1 MLQVFTNRELQAALA
16 DTGSVKGSLA
26 LVPTM
31 GNIHRGH
38 LQLVKSARQQA
49 DRTAVSIFVN
59 PTQFNQADDF
69 QYYPRTLEADLE
81 QLDAAG
87 VDLVYT
93 PDVDTLYPHALQRAH
108 VEAAGAA
115 EGLEG
120 AHRPGHF
127 RGVAT
132 IVCKLFNLFQPTVA
146 LFGKKDYQQ
155 LAVIRAMVE
164 ELFMPLAIAAEET
177 VRETDMVAMS
187 SRNSRLT
194 ADQRQIAP
202 NLYATLKSVA
212 DRLASTSDYKLLEKS
227 AVTALSDAGFKV
239 DYVTIR
245 DRQLQPPDIEARQLV
260 ILAAAQLGSVR
271 LIDNLEVDNSM
282 AASA

>member
-93 PDVDTLYPHALQRAH
+93 PDVIGRAH
-108 VEAAGAA
+108 V
-115 EGLEG
+115 
-120 AHRPGHF
+120 
-127 RGVAT
+127 
-132 IVCKLFNLFQPTVA
+132 
-146 LFGKKDYQQ
+146 
-155 LAVIRAMVE
+155 
-164 ELFMPLAIAAEET
+164 
-177 VRETDMVAMS
+177 
-187 SRNSRLT
+187 
-194 ADQRQIAP
+194 
-202 NLYATLKSVA
+202 
-212 DRLASTSDYKLLEKS
+212 
-227 AVTALSDAGFKV
+227 
-239 DYVTIR
+239 
-245 DRQLQPPDIEARQLV
+245 
-260 ILAAAQLGSVR
+260 
-271 LIDNLEVDNSM
+271 
-282 AASA
+282 